1 MKASKE
7 DATDLALAALLDV
20 LASILIPLEITP
32 ARLGQIARAS
42 FVKAS
47 VRQARMR
54 SSGRPHLAKIAAI
67 TGLSRSEVKRLVSS
81 NYSIGQQEPESSPR
95 ALRVLTAWRASK
107 RYSSAG
113 RAIPLRVNGPFPSF
127 ETLCREYSGDI
138 PHKVILNE
146 LERRA
151 SVKLASKGSWVSV
164 SSPSKRRLTH
174 QRELSN
180 LAFAASL
187 IGEFAED
194 GRVLVRRREKVSAP
208 MNVQNAYV
216 EKAISG
222 RVTDL
227 LDNLPQLFMSKSS
240 ARKSRACV
248 NVYTLISASKP
259 SRKSRG

>member
-32 ARLGQIARAS
+32 ARLSQIARAS

-151 SVKLASKGSWVSV
+151 SVKLVSKGSWVSV